1 MVEPVQRLFGFLADM
16 PDLTLITFITLKT
29 LEYGLFTRVRE
40 GKNGVNYES
49 RVQETGRKLSG

>member
-29 LEYGLFTRVRE
+29 LEYGLFIRVRE
-40 GKNGVNYES
+40 GKNGGKY
-49 RVQETGRKLSG
+49 GGKL